1 MKAKWGLD
9 YDYINDECFKRPSC
23 PKCAEEYGC
32 VPVLPNDKGEYRCIN
47 CQEIVELDEKQK
59 QWIDDRCG
67 AKVEIEDCLSDKE
80 VECDGKKIRLGC
92 GGKKCVESTY
102 FKNDVTLKWQL
113 ATSVCKNCGRRIIV

>member
-32 VPVLPNDKGEYRCIN
+32 VPILPNDKGEYRCIN

-67 AKVEIEDCLSDKE
+67 AKVEIEDC
-80 VECDGKKIRLGC
+80 VLGC
-92 GGKKCVESTY
+92 GGKNCVEATY
-102 FKNDVTLKWQL
+102 IKNDVTLKWQL
-113 ATSVCKNCGRRIIV
+113 ATSVCTKCGRRIIV